1 MRMKVRV
8 NVLIISGSMGAG
20 KTTVL
25 GEVSDILTM
34 SGIPHAAV
42 DLDALGM
49 ASLPAGA
56 PDDLMFRNLAAVWK
70 NYASAGLTR
79 LLIARAVE
87 SAAEL
92 EQIRAAVPGSRVV
105 VCRLR
110 SALDTMRQRVR
121 LREPGMHQRRYVAR
135 VAELDTI
142 LDSAALDTYS
152 ISNDSCSVTDVAR
165 RLLARG
171 AWF

>member
-1 MRMKVRV
+1 MRMNVRV

-92 EQIRAAVPGSRVV
+92 EQIRAAVPGSRLS
-105 VCRLR
+105 C
-110 SALDTMRQRVR
+110 
-121 LREPGMHQRRYVAR
+121 VACDPR
-135 VAELDTI
+135 WI
-142 LDSAALDTYS
+142 RCDSACGCVSPGCISAGKSPESQSSTRSS
-152 ISNDSCSVTDVAR
+152 IPP
-165 RLLARG
+165 L
-171 AWF
+171 